1 MVKPFPADDPVMI
14 SLKLRLVTTRDYIA
28 RWKLALLYAF
38 PIANSLWLG
47 LLRGP
52 QKKSQDQKP
61 DHHGTISGRKA
72 KNNPTNPLTIGI
84 EGPQRA
90 KKQSAS
96 AEAMGKIV
104 LGAIFRFFLAYLKKK
119 QYLCSRKGFLKMK
132 LKEIKQAIGSLAE
145 VSGDDE
151 LDICHLLTD
160 SRQLGAE
167 PGHTLFFAIRTAQND
182 GAKYIPE
189 LREKGVQAFVTGDSI
204 AALQALAAHVREQ
217 FHGTVI
223 GITGS
228 NGKTVVK
235 EWLYQLLKDDYTVIR
250 SPKSYNSQIGVPLS
264 VWGLEPHLTSPQGEE
279 HPLLRRGTGRGLL
292 AIFEAGISQPGEM
305 ERLEPMIRPTIG
317 VITYIGHEHDENFS
331 SLEQKREE
339 KMKLFVH
346 SEQIIEDPTH
356 QNVRTC
362 AAVMRALGYDEEVIA
377 ERILHQT
384 HETVLKVNLSALVD
398 NVRYFRSLLKPET
411 KLTCMVKAF
420 AYGAGSVEVSRALQ
434 KANDSFVH
442 RTSSNGTLVDYLAV
456 AVADEGVELRKAGIT
471 LPIIIMDPE
480 VAAMDLILENNL
492 EPNVYSHQS
501 LKTVIAAAE
510 AKGLE
515 NVPIH
520 IKIDSGMH
528 RLGFYKED
536 IPWLIGK
543 LQQTKAVRV
552 ASVFSHLAGSDEA
565 QFDDFTLQ
573 QIRYFDDC
581 AEELKNGLSDVA
593 GLSAERSILKHI
605 LNSAGIERFTDYQF
619 DMCRLGI
626 GLYGFSFAGARLR
639 NVCSLETTILSV
651 KTVQAGETIGYGRH
665 TKLDED
671 RVIAVIPIGYAD
683 GFDRRFSNYG
693 GEVYIRGK
701 RCPVVGNVCMDQ
713 AMIDVTGTDARP
725 GDPVEIFGEHVT
737 LQELADKLG
746 TITYEILTS
755 VSRRVQRLYFY
766 E

>member
-1 MVKPFPADDPVMI
+1 
-14 SLKLRLVTTRDYIA
+14 
-28 RWKLALLYAF
+28 
-38 PIANSLWLG
+38 
-47 LLRGP
+47 
-52 QKKSQDQKP
+52 
-61 DHHGTISGRKA
+61 
-72 KNNPTNPLTIGI
+72 
-84 EGPQRA
+84 
-90 KKQSAS
+90 
-96 AEAMGKIV
+96 
-104 LGAIFRFFLAYLKKK
+104 
-119 QYLCSRKGFLKMK
+119 MK
-132 LKEIKQAIGSLAE
+132 LSEIKKAIGDIAE
-145 VSGDDE
+145 VTGDDSLE
-151 LDICHLLTD
+151 IRHLLTD
-160 SRQLGAE
+160 SRQLKS
-167 PGHTLFFAIRTAQND
+167 PQDTLFFALKTDKND
-182 GAKYIPE
+182 GAKYIPD
-189 LREKGVQAFVTGDSI
+189 LQAQGVKAFVTGDSL
-204 AALQALAAHVREQ
+204 AALQALAAYVRSR
-217 FHGTVI
+217 FTGTVI

-235 EWLYQLLKDDYTVIR
+235 EWLYQLLKDDYTVVR

-264 VWGLEPHLTSPQGEE
+264 VWQLANTKPQI
-279 HPLLRRGTGRGLL
+279 

-305 ERLEPMIRPTIG
+305 EKLERIIRPTIG
-317 VITYIGHEHDENFS
+317 VITYIGHEHDENFA
-331 SLEQKREE
+331 SLEQKRAE

-346 SEQIIEDPTH
+346 SKTVIEDPTH

-362 AAVMRALGYDEEVIA
+362 AAVMRALGYDEETIA
-377 ERILHQT
+377 ARILQQT

-398 NVRYFRSLLKPET
+398 NVRYFRSKLKPAT

-420 AYGAGSVEVSRALQ
+420 AYGAGSVEVSKALQ
-434 KANDSFVH
+434 AS
-442 RTSSNGTLVDYLAV
+442 GLVDYLAV
-456 AVADEGVELRKAGIT
+456 AVADEGVELRRAGIT

-515 NVPIH
+515 NIPIH

-528 RLGFYKED
+528 RLGFYRED
-536 IPWLIGK
+536 MPWLIDR
-543 LQQTKAVRV
+543 LTHQKAVRV

-573 QIRYFDDC
+573 QIHYFDSC
-581 AEELKNGLSDVA
+581 AEELKA
-593 GLSAERSILKHI
+593 GLNYPVIKHI
-605 LNSAGIERFTDYQF
+605 CNSAGIERFSDFQF

-626 GLYGFSFAGARLR
+626 GLYGFSFAGAHLR
-639 NVCSLETTILSV
+639 NVCTLETTILSV
-651 KTVQAGETIGYGRH
+651 KTVKAGETIGYGRH
-665 TKLDED
+665 TKLAED

-693 GEVYIRGK
+693 GEVWVRGK

-713 AMIDVTGTDARP
+713 AMVDVTGADARP
-725 GDPVEIFGEHVT
+725 GDVVEVFGEHMP

-755 VSRRVQRLYFY
+755 VSRRVQRIYFY

>member
-1 MVKPFPADDPVMI
+1 MH
-14 SLKLRLVTTRDYIA
+14 
-28 RWKLALLYAF
+28 LLSF
-38 PIANSLWLG
+38 E
-47 LLRGP
+47 
-52 QKKSQDQKP
+52 D
-61 DHHGTISGRKA
+61 
-72 KNNPTNPLTIGI
+72 
-84 EGPQRA
+84 
-90 KKQSAS
+90 
-96 AEAMGKIV
+96 
-104 LGAIFRFFLAYLKKK
+104 
-119 QYLCSRKGFLKMK
+119 MK
-132 LKEIKQAIGSLAE
+132 LSEIREALQQAKEYQLGESYRLEVIGDA
-145 VSGDDE
+145 D
-151 LDICHLLTD
+151 LDIRHLLID

-167 PGHTLFFAIRTAQND
+167 PEATLFFAIKTAKND

-189 LREKGVQAFVTGDSI
+189 LKSKGVKAFVTGDAL
-204 AALQALAAHVREQ
+204 AALQALAAYVRSQ
-217 FHGTVI
+217 FTGPVI

-250 SPKSYNSQIGVPLS
+250 SPRSYNSQIGVPLS
-264 VWGLEPHLTSPQGEE
+264 VWQLSGVKSQESGVKTI
-279 HPLLRRGTGRGLL
+279 

-305 ERLEPMIRPTIG
+305 EKLERIIRPTLG
-317 VITYIGHEHDENFS
+317 VITYIGHEHDENFA
-331 SLEQKREE
+331 SLDEKRAE

-346 SEQIIEDPTH
+346 AERVIEDPTH

-362 AAVMRALGYDEEVIA
+362 AAVMRALGYDEETIA
-377 ERILHQT
+377 SRILQQT
-384 HETVLKVNLSALVD
+384 HETVLKVNLSAMVE
-398 NVRYFRSLLKPET
+398 NVRYFRSKLKPET

-420 AYGAGSVEVSRALQ
+420 AYGAGSVEVSKALQ
-434 KANDSFVH
+434 AC
-442 RTSSNGTLVDYLAV
+442 GMVDYLAV
-456 AVADEGVELRKAGIT
+456 AVADEGVELRRAGIT

-501 LKTVIAAAE
+501 LKTIVAAAE

-536 IPWLIGK
+536 IPWLLDK
-543 LQQTKAVRV
+543 LRGQKAVRV

-565 QFDDFTLQ
+565 QFDDFTLS
-573 QIRYFDDC
+573 QIAYFDSC
-581 AEELKNGLSDVA
+581 AEELKEGLQ
-593 GLSAERSILKHI
+593 EPILKHI
-605 LNSAGIERFTDYQF
+605 CNSAGIERFSQYQF

-626 GLYGFSFAGARLR
+626 GLYGFSFVGAKLR
-639 NVCSLETTILSV
+639 NVCTLETTILSV
-651 KTVQAGETIGYGRH
+651 KTVKAGETIGYGRH
-665 TKLDED
+665 TRLDED

-693 GEVYIRGK
+693 GEVWVRGK

-713 AMIDVTGTDARP
+713 AMIDVTGADARP
-725 GDPVEIFGEHVT
+725 GDIVEVFGEHMP
-737 LQELADKLG
+737 LEELADKLH

-755 VSRRVQRLYFY
+755 VSRRVQRIYFY

>member
-1 MVKPFPADDPVMI
+1 M
-14 SLKLRLVTTRDYIA
+14 
-28 RWKLALLYAF
+28 LL
-38 PIANSLWLG
+38 S
-47 LLRGP
+47 
-52 QKKSQDQKP
+52 
-61 DHHGTISGRKA
+61 
-72 KNNPTNPLTIGI
+72 
-84 EGPQRA
+84 
-90 KKQSAS
+90 
-96 AEAMGKIV
+96 
-104 LGAIFRFFLAYLKKK
+104 
-119 QYLCSRKGFLKMK
+119 
-132 LKEIKQAIGSLAE
+132 EIKKVIGERLRVTSE
-145 VSGDDE
+145 DDF
-151 LDICHLLTD
+151 DIRHLLID
-160 SRQLGAE
+160 SRQLGNE
-167 PGHTLFFAIRTAQND
+167 PEATLFFAIKTDKND

-189 LREKGVQAFVTGDSI
+189 LEAKGVKAFVTGD
-204 AALQALAAHVREQ
+204 AVQALQDLAAYVRSQ
-217 FHGTVI
+217 FTGTVI

-235 EWLYQLLKDDYTVIR
+235 EWLYQLLKEDYNVIR

-264 VWGLEPHLTSPQGEE
+264 VWQLATINNFKQLQTISNNVKP
-279 HPLLRRGTGRGLL
+279 LL

-305 ERLEPMIRPTIG
+305 EKLERIIRPTIG
-317 VITYIGHEHDENFS
+317 VITYIGHEHDENFE
-331 SLEQKREE
+331 SLEQKRAE

-346 SEQIIEDPTH
+346 SQTIIEDPTH

-362 AAVMRALGYDEEVIA
+362 AAVMRALGYNEEVIA

-398 NVRYFRSLLKPET
+398 NVRYFRSKLKPET

-420 AYGAGSVEVSRALQ
+420 AYGAGSVDVSKALQ
-434 KANDSFVH
+434 AS
-442 RTSSNGTLVDYLAV
+442 GLVDYLAV
-456 AVADEGVELRKAGIT
+456 AVADEGVELRRAGIT

-515 NVPIH
+515 NIPIH
-520 IKIDSGMH
+520 VKIDSGMH

-536 IPWLIGK
+536 MPWLIHK
-543 LQQTKAVRV
+543 LQGTKAVRV

-565 QFDDFTLQ
+565 QFDEFTLD
-573 QIRYFDDC
+573 QIHYFDAC
-581 AEELKNGLSDVA
+581 AEKLKA
-593 GLSAERSILKHI
+593 GLNYPIIKHI
-605 LNSAGIERFTDYQF
+605 CNSAGIERFSEYQF

-626 GLYGFSFAGARLR
+626 GLYGFSFAGAKLR
-639 NVCSLETTILSV
+639 NVCTLETTILSV
-651 KTVQAGETIGYGRH
+651 KTVKAGETIGYGRH
-665 TKLDED
+665 TTLAED

-693 GEVYIRGK
+693 GNVWVRGK

-713 AMIDVTGTDARP
+713 AMVDVTGADARP
-725 GDPVEIFGEHVT
+725 GDIVEVFGEHMP
-737 LQELADKLG
+737 LEELADKLG

-755 VSRRVQRLYFY
+755 VSRRVQRIYFY

>member
-1 MVKPFPADDPVMI
+1 MKI
-14 SLKLRLVTTRDYIA
+14 SEIR
-28 RWKLALLYAF
+28 
-38 PIANSLWLG
+38 
-47 LLRGP
+47 
-52 QKKSQDQKP
+52 Q
-61 DHHGTISGRKA
+61 
-72 KNNPTNPLTIGI
+72 
-84 EGPQRA
+84 
-90 KKQSAS
+90 
-96 AEAMGKIV
+96 V
-104 LGAIFRFFLAYLKKK
+104 LGDRLTVIGDEDF
-119 QYLCSRKGFLKMK
+119 
-132 LKEIKQAIGSLAE
+132 EIR
-145 VSGDDE
+145 
-151 LDICHLLTD
+151 HLLTD
-160 SRQLGAE
+160 SRQLGNDPEA
-167 PGHTLFFAIRTAQND
+167 TLFFAIKTAKND

-189 LREKGVQAFVTGDSI
+189 LQTKGVRAFVTGDAI
-204 AALQALAAHVREQ
+204 QALQDLAAYVRSL
-217 FHGTVI
+217 FTGTVI

-235 EWLYQLLKDDYTVIR
+235 EWLYQLLKEDYTVIR

-264 VWGLEPHLTSPQGEE
+264 VWQLSYQLSAVSIQKP
-279 HPLLRRGTGRGLL
+279 LL

-305 ERLEPMIRPTIG
+305 EKLERIIRPTIG
-317 VITYIGHEHDENFS
+317 VITYIGHEHDENFA

-346 SEQIIEDPTH
+346 SEQVIEDPSH

-362 AAVMRALGYDEEVIA
+362 AAVMRALGYDEETIA
-377 ERILHQT
+377 TRLLQQT

-398 NVRYFRSLLKPET
+398 NVRYFRSKLKPTT

-420 AYGAGSVEVSRALQ
+420 AYGAGSVEVSKALQ
-434 KANDSFVH
+434 
-442 RTSSNGTLVDYLAV
+442 SSGLVDYLAV

-515 NVPIH
+515 SVPVH

-536 IPWLIGK
+536 MPWLIDR
-543 LQQTKAVRV
+543 LTHQKAVRV

-565 QFDDFTLQ
+565 QFDSFTME
-573 QIRYFDDC
+573 QIRYFDSC
-581 AEELKNGLSDVA
+581 AEELIKGVQCTVY
-593 GLSAERSILKHI
+593 GVQPKILKHI
-605 LNSAGIERFTDYQF
+605 CNSAGIERFSDYQF

-626 GLYGFSFAGARLR
+626 GLYGFSFAGAQLR
-639 NVCSLETTILSV
+639 NVCTLETTILSV
-651 KTVQAGETIGYGRH
+651 KTVKGGETIGYGRH
-665 TKLDED
+665 TTLNED

-693 GEVYIRGK
+693 GEVWVRGK

-713 AMIDVTGTDARP
+713 AMIDVTGADARP
-725 GDPVEIFGEHVT
+725 GDIVEVFGEHMP

>member
-1 MVKPFPADDPVMI
+1 
-14 SLKLRLVTTRDYIA
+14 
-28 RWKLALLYAF
+28 
-38 PIANSLWLG
+38 
-47 LLRGP
+47 
-52 QKKSQDQKP
+52 
-61 DHHGTISGRKA
+61 
-72 KNNPTNPLTIGI
+72 
-84 EGPQRA
+84 
-90 KKQSAS
+90 
-96 AEAMGKIV
+96 
-104 LGAIFRFFLAYLKKK
+104 
-119 QYLCSRKGFLKMK
+119 MK
-132 LKEIKQAIGSLAE
+132 LSEIRKVIGNRLRVVGNE
-145 VSGDDE
+145 D
-151 LDICHLLTD
+151 LDIRRLLID
-160 SRQLGAE
+160 SRELKSEWQPDE
-167 PGHTLFFAIRTAQND
+167 VLFFAIKTAKND

-189 LREKGVQAFVTGDSI
+189 LEAKGVKAFVTEDAIG
-204 AALQALAAHVREQ
+204 ALQDLAAYVRTQ
-217 FHGTVI
+217 FNGTVI

-264 VWGLEPHLTSPQGEE
+264 VWQLAGIKNQESGIKTI
-279 HPLLRRGTGRGLL
+279 

-305 ERLEPMIRPTIG
+305 EKLERIIRPTIG
-317 VITYIGHEHDENFS
+317 VITYIGHEHDENFA
-331 SLEQKREE
+331 SLEAKRAE

-346 SEQIIEDPTH
+346 SERVIEDPTH

-362 AAVMRALGYDEEVIA
+362 AAVMRALGYDEETIA
-377 ERILHQT
+377 SRILQQT
-384 HETVLKVNLSALVD
+384 HETVLKVNLSALVN

-420 AYGAGSVEVSRALQ
+420 AYGAGSVEVSKALQ
-434 KANDSFVH
+434 AS
-442 RTSSNGTLVDYLAV
+442 GLVDYLAV
-456 AVADEGVELRKAGIT
+456 AVADEGVELRRAGIT

-501 LKTVIAAAE
+501 LKTVIAAAD

-515 NVPIH
+515 HVPIH

-536 IPWLIGK
+536 IPWLVDR
-543 LQQTKAVRV
+543 LTHQNAVQVR
-552 ASVFSHLAGSDEA
+552 SVFSHLAGSDEA

-573 QIRYFDDC
+573 QIQYFDAC
-581 AEELKNGLSDVA
+581 AEELKKGLGD
-593 GLSAERSILKHI
+593 ERSKGLGILKHI
-605 LNSAGIERFTDYQF
+605 CNTAGIERFSQYQF

-626 GLYGFSFAGARLR
+626 GLYGFSFVGAKLR
-639 NVCSLETTILSV
+639 NVCTLETTILSV
-651 KTVQAGETIGYGRH
+651 KTVKAGETIGYGRH
-665 TKLDED
+665 TRLSED

-693 GEVYIRGK
+693 GEVWVRGK

-713 AMIDVTGTDARP
+713 AMVDVTGADARP
-725 GDPVEIFGEHVT
+725 GDIVEVFGDRLPLE
-737 LQELADKLG
+737 ELANKLG

-755 VSRRVQRLYFY
+755 VSRRVQRIYFY

>member
-1 MVKPFPADDPVMI
+1 
-14 SLKLRLVTTRDYIA
+14 
-28 RWKLALLYAF
+28 
-38 PIANSLWLG
+38 
-47 LLRGP
+47 
-52 QKKSQDQKP
+52 
-61 DHHGTISGRKA
+61 
-72 KNNPTNPLTIGI
+72 
-84 EGPQRA
+84 
-90 KKQSAS
+90 
-96 AEAMGKIV
+96 
-104 LGAIFRFFLAYLKKK
+104 
-119 QYLCSRKGFLKMK
+119 MK
-132 LKEIKQAIGSLAE
+132 LSEIKQAIGAIAQ
-145 VSGDDE
+145 VTGDDSLE
-151 LDICHLLTD
+151 IRHLLTD
-160 SRQLGAE
+160 SRQLKS
-167 PGHTLFFAIRTAQND
+167 PQDTLFFALKTDKNN
-182 GAKYIPE
+182 GARYIPE
-189 LREKGVQAFVTGDSI
+189 LQEKGVQAFVTGDSL
-204 AALQALAAHVREQ
+204 AALQALAAYVRSR
-217 FHGTVI
+217 FSGTVI

-235 EWLYQLLKDDYTVIR
+235 EWLYQLLKEDYTIVR

-264 VWGLEPHLTSPQGEE
+264 VWQLSAFSHQPSDK
-279 HPLLRRGTGRGLL
+279 PLL
-292 AIFEAGISQPGEM
+292 AVFEAGISQPGEM
-305 ERLEPMIRPTIG
+305 EKLERIIRPTIG
-317 VITYIGHEHDENFS
+317 VITYIGHEHDENFA

-346 SEQIIEDPTH
+346 SDTVIEDPTH

-362 AAVMRALGYDEEVIA
+362 AAVMRALGYDEETIA
-377 ERILHQT
+377 SRILQQT

-398 NVRYFRSLLKPET
+398 NVRYFRSHLKPTT

-420 AYGAGSVEVSRALQ
+420 AYGAGSVEVSKALQ
-434 KANDSFVH
+434 AS
-442 RTSSNGTLVDYLAV
+442 GLVDYLAV
-456 AVADEGVELRKAGIT
+456 AVADEGVELRRAGIT

-536 IPWLIGK
+536 MPWLIDR
-543 LQQTKAVRV
+543 LTHQKAVRV

-573 QIRYFDDC
+573 QIRYFDAC
-581 AEELKNGLSDVA
+581 AEELKKSLNTQHSTLN
-593 GLSAERSILKHI
+593 IIKHI
-605 LNSAGIERFTDYQF
+605 CNSAGIERFADYQF

-626 GLYGFSFAGARLR
+626 GLYGFSFVGAHLR
-639 NVCSLETTILSV
+639 NVCTLETTILSV
-651 KTVQAGETIGYGRH
+651 KTVKAGETIGYGRH
-665 TKLDED
+665 TTLAED
-671 RVIAVIPIGYAD
+671 RTIAVIPIGYAD

-693 GEVYIRGK
+693 GEVYVRGK

-713 AMIDVTGTDARP
+713 AMVDVTGADARP
-725 GDPVEIFGEHVT
+725 GDIVEVFGEHMP

-755 VSRRVQRLYFY
+755 VSRRVQRIYFY

>member
-1 MVKPFPADDPVMI
+1 M
-14 SLKLRLVTTRDYIA
+14 
-28 RWKLALLYAF
+28 LL
-38 PIANSLWLG
+38 S
-47 LLRGP
+47 
-52 QKKSQDQKP
+52 
-61 DHHGTISGRKA
+61 
-72 KNNPTNPLTIGI
+72 
-84 EGPQRA
+84 
-90 KKQSAS
+90 
-96 AEAMGKIV
+96 
-104 LGAIFRFFLAYLKKK
+104 
-119 QYLCSRKGFLKMK
+119 
-132 LKEIKQAIGSLAE
+132 EIKQVIGSIAT
-145 VSGDDE
+145 VTGDDNLE
-151 LDICHLLTD
+151 IKHLLTD

-167 PGHTLFFAIRTAQND
+167 PEHTLFFALKTAKND
-182 GAKYIPE
+182 GSNYIPE
-189 LREKGVQAFVTGDSI
+189 LQAKGVQAFVTGDALS
-204 AALQALAAHVREQ
+204 ALQTLAAYVRSQ
-217 FHGTVI
+217 FTGTVI

-235 EWLYQLLKDDYTVIR
+235 EWLYQLLKDDYTIIR

-264 VWGLEPHLTSPQGEE
+264 VWQLTMSNNVKQRQTTSNNQKPI
-279 HPLLRRGTGRGLL
+279 L
-292 AIFEAGISQPGEM
+292 AVFEAGISMPGEM
-305 ERLEPMIRPTIG
+305 EKLEKIIRPTIG
-317 VITYIGHEHDENFS
+317 VITYIGHEHDENFA

-346 SEQIIEDPTH
+346 STTVIEDPTH

-362 AAVMRALGYDEEVIA
+362 AAVMRALGYDEETISA
-377 ERILHQT
+377 RILQQT

-398 NVRYFRSLLKPET
+398 NVRYFRSLLKPTT

-420 AYGAGSVEVSRALQ
+420 AYGAGSVEVSKALQ
-434 KANDSFVH
+434 
-442 RTSSNGTLVDYLAV
+442 TSGLVDYLAV
-456 AVADEGVELRKAGIT
+456 AVADEGVELRRAGIT

-480 VAAMDLILENNL
+480 VASMDLILENNL

-536 IPWLIGK
+536 MPWLIDR
-543 LQQTKAVRV
+543 LTHQKAVRV

-565 QFDDFTLQ
+565 QFDDFTLG
-573 QIRYFDDC
+573 QIKYFDSC
-581 AEELKNGLSDVA
+581 AEELKA
-593 GLSAERSILKHI
+593 GLDYPIIKHI
-605 LNSAGIERFTDYQF
+605 CNSAGIERFSDFQF

-626 GLYGFSFAGARLR
+626 GLYGFSFVGAQLR
-639 NVCSLETTILSV
+639 NVCTLETTILSV
-651 KTVQAGETIGYGRH
+651 KTVKAGETIGYGRH
-665 TKLDED
+665 TTLNED

-693 GEVYIRGK
+693 GEVYVRGK

-713 AMIDVTGTDARP
+713 AMIDVTGADARP
-725 GDPVEIFGEHVT
+725 GDIAEVFGEHMPLT
-737 LQELADKLG
+737 ELADKLG

-755 VSRRVQRLYFY
+755 VSRRVQRIYFY